1 MAHGHREAGAAAVVA
16 GVGPAVVAVRV
27 RLPVQADALVT
38 GLDAARAA
46 AGLRTRTR
54 PTRATWVGRRP

>member
-27 RLPVQADALVT
+27 RLPVQADAPVT

-46 AGLRTRTR
+46 GLRARTR